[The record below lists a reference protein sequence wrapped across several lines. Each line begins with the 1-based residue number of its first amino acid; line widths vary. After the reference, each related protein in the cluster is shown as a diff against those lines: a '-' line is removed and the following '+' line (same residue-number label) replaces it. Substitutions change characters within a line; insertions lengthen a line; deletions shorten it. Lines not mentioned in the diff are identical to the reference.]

1 MRRET
6 VRAHFVIRLV
16 AAGLCVL
23 AVSSLTAAPLSDEI
37 RAKKTAILSYIAQL
51 PAERKTLAGVQ
62 VNEYEV
68 YIDCTSANRLAE
80 QTGKHPAVL
89 GLELMNA
96 IAYPPYPSYLIDRAL
111 TQTQVGGLVT
121 MAWHQRNPVEVCQ
134 RGEYYECAKKAMTP
148 ETLKAV
154 LTPGSKENAL
164 WLADVRAMA
173 KTLHKLRDAGVVV
186 LLRPYHEMNGGW
198 FWWGK
203 QEKLPE
209 LWDALY
215 DELVGRE
222 KLDNLIWIWS
232 VDRDAPDAAKYFP
245 KRHKPD
251 MVGTDMYE
259 NDADTPKFAA
269 AKANLA
275 KLSETAPFAVT
286 ETGKAPGAKVLDEVN
301 PAYVLLWGDHL
312 NVNWTW
318 NGDCPQCNKPEQ
330 VAAFI
335 KLPRIVTLDEIPAPV
350 KAAIAGR
357 TINPHPLHKSNP
369 LCPAKLR

>member
-1 MRRET
+1 
-6 VRAHFVIRLV
+6 
-16 AAGLCVL
+16 VL
-23 AVSSLTAAPLSDEI
+23 AASSFAGTPDTASAEI
-37 RAKKTAILSYIAQL
+37 RGKKSAILSYIAQL
-51 PAERKTLAGVQ
+51 PAQKKTLAGVQ

-68 YIDCTSANRLAE
+68 YIDCTSADRFAE
-80 QTGKHPAVL
+80 MTAKRPAVL

-111 TQTQVGGLVT
+111 SQTAAGGLVT
-121 MAWHQRNPVEVCQ
+121 MAWHERNPVEVCQ

-154 LTPGSKENAL
+154 LTPGTRENAL

-173 KTLHKLRDAGVVV
+173 KTLHKLREAGVVV
-186 LLRPYHEMNGGW
+186 LFRPYHEMNGNW

-203 QEKLPE
+203 QDLYPE

-215 DELVGRE
+215 DELAVRE

-232 VDRDAPDAAKYFP
+232 VDREAPDAAKHFP

-251 MVGTDMYE
+251 IVGTDVYE
-259 NDADTPKFAA
+259 NDANTWKFAA
-269 AKANLA
+269 AKANLT
-275 KLSETAPFAVT
+275 KLGGTAPFAVT
-286 ETGKAPGAKVLDEVN
+286 ETGKAPGAKVLDDIN

-318 NGDCPQCNKPEQ
+318 NGDCPQCNKPGE

-335 KLPRIVTLDEIPAPV
+335 KQPRIVTLDQIPAAL
-350 KAAIAGR
+350 KTAIARG
-357 TINPHPLHKSNP
+357 TTNPHPLHKSNP
-369 LCPAKLR
+369 VCPAKLH